1 MVNKKIIYCL
11 IPARGGSKRIKNKNI
26 VKIKNKPL
34 INYSLSA
41 ANKSGLINKIF
52 VATNSKEISKIV
64 SKFKSKKIEII
75 KRSKRSEKDNSK
87 TEILINEFLRK
98 KSCDV
103 LVLLQ
108 TTNIF
113 ISSKYL
119 NDAIKKFLKNK
130 FDSMLSVVNFDK
142 FIWKKN
148 KKNILPINYNP
159 NNRPRS
165 QNFKNQFVENGS
177 FYIFK
182 SKSFFNSKNRISGKV
197 GYFNMGKES
206 VFEIDNNDDLKIVKK
221 ILD

>member
-1 MVNKKIIYCL
+1 LVNKKIIYCL

>member
-1 MVNKKIIYCL
+1 
-11 IPARGGSKRIKNKNI
+11 
-26 VKIKNKPL
+26 
-34 INYSLSA
+34 
-41 ANKSGLINKIF
+41 
-52 VATNSKEISKIV
+52 ATNSKEISKIV